1 MHKFGAI
8 SIVWMV
14 WECGMAEM
22 GGILRYATDFQ
33 GTGNRHGSQVGCSAA
48 GFSSPTPK
56 SRFITS
62 FPFQA
67 SKESDLLIFLLMKN
81 ASWSPVIE
89 INLLHSAGEKGK
101 GREEEGRG
109 KQASTTRTV
118 PKAHELNAIEFANS
132 IGINHF
138 PPAHA
143 AHQSTTQPNSGDA
156 HADND
161 DSRTD
166 PKVIL

>member
-22 GGILRYATDFQ
+22 GGILSYVTDFQ
-33 GTGNRHGSQVGCSAA
+33 GTENRHGSQVGCSAA
-48 GFSSPTPK
+48 GFSSLTPK

-81 ASWSPVIE
+81 ASWSLVIE
-89 INLLHSAGEKGK
+89 INLLHSAGDK
-101 GREEEGRG
+101 GRGG
-109 KQASTTRTV
+109 A
-118 PKAHELNAIEFANS
+118 
-132 IGINHF
+132 
-138 PPAHA
+138 
-143 AHQSTTQPNSGDA
+143 
-156 HADND
+156 
-161 DSRTD
+161 
-166 PKVIL
+166 